1 MLPDVGTK
9 EDLARYRLERAKE
22 DLEDAKTLL
31 DIEAKLNEV
40 KKC

>member
-9 EDLARYRLERAKE
+9 EDLARYQSHFSFAVEFVGVLTKY
-22 DLEDAKTLL
+22 
-31 DIEAKLNEV
+31 IEAKLNEV